1 MNSVCTMIFQPLVLD
16 IHSIHIYVY
25 IVKPYNMV
33 SFAMMHFYFMY
44 IYVKCFVYFEMTL
57 LAIFMVL

>member
-1 MNSVCTMIFQPLVLD
+1 MIFQPLVLD

-33 SFAMMHFYFMY
+33 GFAMMHLYFMY
-44 IYVKCFVYFEMTL
+44 IYILFFVYFEMAL